1 MWQLLFRRVGP
12 YRMCDGLM
20 ASCHCLGI
28 ISFLSRVAA
37 VEVKSEPFK
46 NKLVGLDKSPNGL
59 VVTEIE

>member
-1 MWQLLFRRVGP
+1 MWQLLFRPVGP
-12 YRMCDGLM
+12 YRMCDDLM
-20 ASCHCLGI
+20 ASCHCLRI

-46 NKLVGLDKSPNGL
+46 NKLAGLGKSPNGP

>member
-1 MWQLLFRRVGP
+1 MWQLLFRRVAHCG
-12 YRMCDGLM
+12 MCDGLM

-37 VEVKSEPFK
+37 VEIKSEAFK
-46 NKLVGLDKSPNGL
+46 NKLVGLYRSPTGL